1 MIKVKEFW
9 GDYLGGYDEL
19 DVQIND
25 FFSANEI
32 ELIDIKYQSGELTG
46 NWVNSALLIY
56 DPEGPGGK
64 TMTEIRST
72 YYRGRDGQDL
82 FDRFE
87 AGLLSREETIGFY
100 KGNAIKYLIREDD
113 KNGEED
119 LDKALTYI
127 GRLKQ
132 FKYSKN
138 PMAKVGITTDEA
150 QRHVHVGGN
159 EQ

>member
-1 MIKVKEFW
+1 
-9 GDYLGGYDEL
+9 
-19 DVQIND
+19 
-25 FFSANEI
+25 
-32 ELIDIKYQSGELTG
+32 
-46 NWVNSALLIY
+46 
-56 DPEGPGGK
+56 
-64 TMTEIRST
+64 MTEIRST

-159 EQ
+159 GNGRFSNTNYWRLDWYRNWFSRKPYCG